1 MSSATYHDQPHGDH
15 RQCSCSSASTPATQS
30 LDELEFERGIWTA
43 AIDNDAAKVRT
54 LIARGHLVDRDNS
67 GYTALHYAARA
78 GHLEVCRILLEAG
91 IGVNERTHRGGATAL
106 HRAAMMG
113 RDQIIKLLLAHK
125 ADALLQ
131 DSDGKTALHRAAEK
145 GHLESCRILLQ
156 AGPAA
161 RSLPDSKG
169 HIPVEAISPS
179 SPQYEQLKDLLERS
193 A

>member
-1 MSSATYHDQPHGDH
+1 MSAAFHDQPHGDH
-15 RQCSCSSASTPATQS
+15 HQCNCSSASTPATQS

-43 AIDNDAAKVRT
+43 AIDNDSAKVRT
-54 LIARGHLVDRDNS
+54 LIGRGHLCDRDNS

-78 GHLEVCRILLEAG
+78 GHLEICRMLLEAG
-91 IGVNERTHRGGATAL
+91 IGVNERTHGGGATAL

-113 RDQIIKLLLAHK
+113 REPILKLLLAHK

-156 AGPAA
+156 HGPAA
-161 RSLPDSKG
+161 KSTPDSKG
-169 HIPVEAISPS
+169 HRPAESISES
-179 SPQYEQLKDLLERS
+179 SPQYEQLRALFI

>member
-1 MSSATYHDQPHGDH
+1 MSSASSHDQPHGDH
-15 RQCSCSSASTPATQS
+15 RQCNCSSASTPATQS

-43 AIDNDAAKVRT
+43 AIDNDEAKVKT
-54 LIARGHLVDRDNS
+54 LITRGHLRDRDNS

-78 GHLEVCRILLEAG
+78 GHYDMCRILLEAG
-91 IGVNERTHRGGATAL
+91 IGVNERTHGGGATAL

-113 RDQIIKLLLAHK
+113 RDKIIKLLLAHK
-125 ADALLQ
+125 GDALLQ

-156 AGPAA
+156 HDASAK
-161 RSLPDSKG
+161 SIFDNKG
-169 HIPVEAISPS
+169 TVPVGSISSS
-179 SPQYEQLKDLLERS
+179 SPQYEQLKVLFD

>member
-1 MSSATYHDQPHGDH
+1 MSSLHDQQHGDH
-15 RQCSCSSASTPATQS
+15 RQCNCSSASTPASQS

-43 AIDNDAAKVRT
+43 AIDNDEPKLRT
-54 LIARGHLVDRDNS
+54 LIARGHLGDRDNS

-78 GHLEVCRILLEAG
+78 GHYEICRILLEAG
-91 IGVNERTHRGGATAL
+91 IGVNERTQGGGATAL

-113 RDQIIKLLLAHK
+113 RDKIIKLLLAHK

-131 DSDGKTALHRAAEK
+131 DSDGKTALYRAAEK

-156 AGPAA
+156 HDASAK
-161 RSLPDSKG
+161 SVPDHKG
-169 HIPVEAISPS
+169 NVPVESISS
-179 SPQYEQLKDLLERS
+179 SAPHYEQLKVLFE

>member
-15 RQCSCSSASTPATQS
+15 HQCSCSSAPTPATQS

-43 AIDNDAAKVRT
+43 AIDNDASKVRT
-54 LIARGHLVDRDNS
+54 LIARGHLADRDNS

-91 IGVNERTHRGGATAL
+91 IGVNERTHGGGATAL

>member
-1 MSSATYHDQPHGDH
+1 MSAAFHNQPHGDY
-15 RQCSCSSASTPATQS
+15 RQCNCSSASTPATQS

-54 LIARGHLVDRDNS
+54 LIARGHLCDRDNS

-78 GHLEVCRILLEAG
+78 GHLAICRMLLEAG
-91 IGVNERTHRGGATAL
+91 IGVNEQTHGGGATAL

-113 RDQIIKLLLAHK
+113 RDQILKLLLAHK

-131 DSDGKTALHRAAEK
+131 DSDGRTALHRAAEK

-156 AGPAA
+156 HGPAA
-161 RSLPDSKG
+161 KVITDSKG
-169 HIPVEAISPS
+169 LVPSKVISEP
-179 SPQYEQLKDLLERS
+179 SPQYEQLMVLFEAKD
-193 A
+193 